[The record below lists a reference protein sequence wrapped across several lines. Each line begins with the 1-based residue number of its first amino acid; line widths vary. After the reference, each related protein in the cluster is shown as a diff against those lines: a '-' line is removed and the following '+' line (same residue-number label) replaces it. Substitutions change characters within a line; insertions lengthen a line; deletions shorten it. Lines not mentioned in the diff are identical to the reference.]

1 MRLAVTGPEALT
13 ILRALRTGPTPKGL
27 PADRTDLMPPDPSP
41 RKRWTRT
48 AIDLG
53 PFSGLVSPGEDRPLH
68 VAVPSKGDRLWMR
81 GVDCT
86 VIERGLPADSFVPV
100 GNGLSIP
107 SPELLFLLMDTY
119 LDPLSQLML
128 GLELCGSFSRDP
140 VRPLDGDA
148 RLGIAPVASAEK
160 IRTFADAATL
170 RGHDQS
176 RELAACLADNAWS
189 PGEALVAAWAA
200 LPFLEL
206 GYGLGP
212 IQLNDRIAAEGDLAT
227 FAAKKSRVPD
237 ILLAGTKVGINYDG
251 GGHLD
256 LSKVI
261 SAASA
266 LGSNP
271 GDSHTSVEL
280 NEASRAVRDKY
291 VDDRRRDRELG
302 AAGYQVFVATKEDLY
317 EPGGLDRLMGQCMF
331 ALRNAGVEGLGP
343 LIGSLKS
350 RAIVKA
356 RQSML
361 DRVLVGRGES
371 DAVL

>member
-81 GVDCT
+81 GVDCA

-170 RGHDQS
+170 RCHDQS

>member
-1 MRLAVTGPEALT
+1 MRASVVGPSALA
-13 ILRALRTGPTPKGL
+13 ILRAMRCGVLPGGI
-27 PADRTDLMPPDPSP
+27 PADRVDMAAPDPSP

-48 AIDLG
+48 VLDRIPHIDLLTAG
-53 PFSGLVSPGEDRPLH
+53 NSRPLH
-68 VAVPSKGDRLWMR
+68 VAVPTKSSRIWAEGVESVVLERRLPEKTFM
-81 GVDCT
+81 
-86 VIERGLPADSFVPV
+86 PV
-100 GNGLSIP
+100 GEGLFIP
-107 SPELLFLLMDTY
+107 CPELLFLLMDRY
-119 LDPLSQLML
+119 MDPLSQLML

-148 RLGIAPVASAEK
+148 RLGIVPVASAEK